1 MELLSLTGLRQDG
14 RRPNELRRVQLQLGV
29 LPLAD
34 GSCTLEQGLTKI
46 VASVRG
52 PRETPASG
60 RGCVQCQVS
69 FAPFAASER
78 KKPRSGG
85 GRERRANELAL
96 ALEDALAPLVQT
108 NLFPHSRVELQVHVV
123 QTDGSVVAT
132 AFNACVLALI
142 DAGVPMYDFAVAC
155 AVGHAQQAAAQ
166 LLDPNQSEAANAS
179 EVWVCVL
186 PRSQHVLSLGVR
198 GKVAAD
204 ALPGLVALAQQG
216 CSQLFGVLESLVV
229 RGIVN

>member
-52 PRETPASG
+52 PREAPLSG

-78 KKPRSGG
+78 KKPRA

-108 NLFPHSRVELQVHVV
+108 NLFPHSRVELQVQVA
-123 QTDGSVVAT
+123 QTDGSVVAA

-155 AVGHAQQAAAQ
+155 TVGHAQQAA
-166 LLDPNQSEAANAS
+166 LLDPNQSEATNAS

-198 GKVAAD
+198 GKVAVD

-229 RGIVN
+229 RGIAQN